1 MGFGAEFGVNIAIE
15 LSYRNYADL
24 VGARELFGGLAAKP
38 GTSNHGWGT
47 AIDTWEWAAYDFGS
61 PRYQWLVANGPA
73 YGWVC
78 PAATENGN
86 PEYWHYEYVG

>member
-1 MGFGAEFGVNIAIE
+1 M
-15 LSYRNYADL
+15 R
-24 VGARELFGGLAAKP
+24 ARELFGGLAARP

-61 PRYQWLVANGPA
+61 ARHEWLVANGPA

-78 PAATENGN
+78 PAATEAGN
-86 PEYWHYEYVG
+86 PEYWHFEYTG